1 MQELMQLIENRQSAR
16 GLFDP
21 ERAIPAEDMG
31 KILEAARW
39 TPTAHNMQNF
49 EIVVVDDKQLL
60 SAISEIKVPADPT
73 FIKENYPQL
82 SFTEDEL
89 RRKKTG
95 IMGTMFPKS
104 WQTPDPSLEDIEN
117 EDRGAYMAKQIVSC
131 SAILFVLYDPSRYY
145 QSWLRDGE
153 YVVDGQLP
161 RDRRPYRKLVVREE
175 SGGGSC
181 EAAQCPGQV
190 FHSVQY
196 AIGLSRHTCSL
207 LAGASRQRRFCAS
220 QWIQEIEPSI
230 DLSLSGV
237 PRRARSWERC
247 CVGSGHI

>member
-49 EIVVVDDKQLL
+49 EVVVVDDKQLL
-60 SAISEIKVPADPT
+60 AAISEIKVPVDPT
-73 FIKENYPQL
+73 FIRENYPQL

-95 IMGTMFPKS
+95 IMGTRFPKS

-131 SAILFVLYDPSRYY
+131 SAILFVLYDPSRRAPA
-145 QSWLRDGE
+145 SEGDFLGIISLGCAMENMWLMANFLG
-153 YVVDGQLP
+153 
-161 RDRRPYRKLVVREE
+161 
-175 SGGGSC
+175 
-181 EAAQCPGQV
+181 
-190 FHSVQY
+190 
-196 AIGLSRHTCSL
+196 IGVHIVS
-207 LAGASRQRRFCAS
+207 
-220 QWIQEIEPSI
+220 
-230 DLSLSGV
+230 SLSGKKVAAEVAKLLNV
-237 PRRARSWERC
+237 PDKFSIAFSMRLGYPVTPVHYLRVRRDRDDFVHRN
-247 CVGSGHI
+247 GFKK

>member
-21 ERAIPAEDMG
+21 ERAIPAEDMV

-60 SAISEIKVPADPT
+60 AAISEIKVPVDPT
-73 FIKENYPQL
+73 FIRENYPQL

-104 WQTPDPSLEDIEN
+104 WQTPDPDLEEIQKEGT
-117 EDRGAYMAKQIVSC
+117 GAFMAGQIVSS
-131 SAILFVLYDPSRYY
+131 SALLFVLYDPSRRAPA
-145 QSWLRDGE
+145 SEGDFLGIVSLGCLMENIWLMANSLGIGVHIVSSLAIKKVATEIAKLLNVPDKFAIAFGIRLG
-153 YVVDGQLP
+153 YPVTPVHYLRVR
-161 RDRRPYRKLVVREE
+161 RDRDDFVHRNEFKK
-175 SGGGSC
+175 
-181 EAAQCPGQV
+181 
-190 FHSVQY
+190 
-196 AIGLSRHTCSL
+196 
-207 LAGASRQRRFCAS
+207 
-220 QWIQEIEPSI
+220 
-230 DLSLSGV
+230 
-237 PRRARSWERC
+237 
-247 CVGSGHI
+247 